1 MVKQVPHLTTSLD
14 AWKEQWQ
21 HRSHRL
27 GWHLDW
33 TDLTAPNWNPE
44 VAETLA
50 EETVRL
56 DAVEMLLQT
65 ISPTHALWMRQAGRL
80 NPQTIFRRAVAKFQ
94 GSDVQP
100 QVRKLIA
107 FMMTAT
113 MASSATDVV
122 SYGLLLTDVERKLI
136 DLNARQPP
144 ESFVHSY
151 LAGLTAAFDTIRY
164 DVHKTRRNNPAAFP
178 DLASVIN
185 EVEFWASS
193 MPADR
198 NLIPVVPVTKEAN
211 LAVMLASM
219 ASITSGV
226 TTPQPWGGG
235 PDAKAAR
242 LAASVCEQCNV
253 KGHTQYWTQCPGN
266 IALRAAGKPIL
277 RNPRYRK
284 DKAATNPAQ
293 TLTTNV
299 SLTNQL
305 LQAQQAQQQAQQAL
319 YTLQSQYTTLAS
331 SHLPPHTNFGPP
343 PLSGAGLSDHL
354 MHTAPDP
361 NPHPTTSVQQPFR
374 LAGP

>member
-1 MVKQVPHLTTSLD
+1 MVKQVTHLTTSLD

-21 HRSHRL
+21 HRSTRL
-27 GWHLDW
+27 GWHPDW
-33 TDLTAPNWNPE
+33 TDLTAPSWSPRIGE
-44 VAETLA
+44 ALA

-65 ISPTHALWMRQAGRL
+65 ISPTHALWMKQAGRQ

-122 SYGLLLTDVERKLI
+122 SYGLLLTDVERKLV

-164 DVHKTRRNNPAAFP
+164 DVHKTRRANPAAFP

-198 NLIPVVPVTKEAN
+198 NLIPAVPAAKEVN
-211 LAVMLASM
+211 L
-219 ASITSGV
+219 
-226 TTPQPWGGG
+226 
-235 PDAKAAR
+235 R
-242 LAASVCEQCNV
+242 
-253 KGHTQYWTQCPGN
+253 
-266 IALRAAGKPIL
+266 
-277 RNPRYRK
+277 
-284 DKAATNPAQ
+284 
-293 TLTTNV
+293 
-299 SLTNQL
+299 
-305 LQAQQAQQQAQQAL
+305 
-319 YTLQSQYTTLAS
+319 
-331 SHLPPHTNFGPP
+331 
-343 PLSGAGLSDHL
+343 
-354 MHTAPDP
+354 
-361 NPHPTTSVQQPFR
+361 
-374 LAGP
+374 